1 MPAPPNSRRGRRRGR
16 SGRAW
21 ARGQAEEKAGVWG
34 GAGSRELAG
43 LLPREARAV
52 CASAAAGCPPGAR
65 KGIMSSCRPLPSPEE
80 TRVQKGPWQ
89 RPVPGRGPPVGSGVD
104 SRLPPPLLPGEE
116 LLAHSSEDISRA
128 GLSGLDTEGTSMDA

>member
-1 MPAPPNSRRGRRRGR
+1 MPAPLNSRRGRRRR

-43 LLPREARAV
+43 LLPREARAL
-52 CASAAAGCPPGAR
+52 SAPLQPLDVHLAR
-65 KGIMSSCRPLPSPEE
+65 KGIVSSCRPLPSPEE

-104 SRLPPPLLPGEE
+104 SRLPQPLPGEE
-116 LLAHSSEDISRA
+116 LLALSSEDISRA
-128 GLSGLDTEGTSMDA
+128 GLSGLDPEGTSMDA